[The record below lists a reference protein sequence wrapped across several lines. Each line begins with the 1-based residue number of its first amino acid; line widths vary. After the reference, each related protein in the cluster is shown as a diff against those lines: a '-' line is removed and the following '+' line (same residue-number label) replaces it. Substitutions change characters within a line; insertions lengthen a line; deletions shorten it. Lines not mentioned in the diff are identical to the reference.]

1 MHQAKQLTSGSLG
14 STQSVAQLPACPLP
28 LPWKDTLIP
37 HAFLFISCLS
47 WRQKYWVLVSLSD
60 FKAGRKG
67 QLCENEEVSPGEKGG
82 QRAAQLIRSPSRCR
96 VLSRGLPAT
105 QRELI
110 WPGPQALCP
119 PLQLSRGDR
128 QGHITRVAAFQIQ
141 GQNVGQERG
150 TRAPQPPNQKPGR
163 ERGPGGGVPFSS
175 PLKRSS
181 KSSFNICLSPPFLK
195 RLQTSPTNLD
205 CPTPHYPQGVQATH
219 MQALQLRARSCATG
233 REGHRGSQSHG
244 GRGRWSLLAA
254 SS

>member
-1 MHQAKQLTSGSLG
+1 MRQAKQLTSGSPG
-14 STQSVAQLPACPLP
+14 STQGVAQLPACPLP

-82 QRAAQLIRSPSRCR
+82 QRAAQLIRSPSRCC

-119 PLQLSRGDR
+119 PLQLSRGDH
-128 QGHITRVAAFQIQ
+128 QGHITSLKWLHFRPRGKTWVRREGSERPIPPTRNLAGKGA
-141 GQNVGQERG
+141 QE
-150 TRAPQPPNQKPGR
+150 T
-163 ERGPGGGVPFSS
+163 F
-175 PLKRSS
+175 
-181 KSSFNICLSPPFLK
+181 LSPQKVL
-195 RLQTSPTNLD
+195 
-205 CPTPHYPQGVQATH
+205 
-219 MQALQLRARSCATG
+219 
-233 REGHRGSQSHG
+233 
-244 GRGRWSLLAA
+244 
-254 SS
+254 